1 MKKFNLVATLCLASY
16 ANAQDTYI
24 DPATTAAL
32 VLYSENLKTEQEKTI
47 EQHDKLQKAQ
57 TWVGTQMAAAND
69 IQNKILKGLREVS
82 GTLQNGIQVKEIYS
96 DIKDCGTYASQI
108 STLVEDDPEYAIF
121 GVKATK
127 ETYESVLEMTTDV
140 TELLK
145 SGDLNLATSGDRYR
159 LLFSIS
165 EKVKKLKI
173 WLLTIMMNLERA
185 KRLGFLRALNPFQGY
200 INTDKTIVENI
211 MVKYKHNF

>member
-1 MKKFNLVATLCLASY
+1 MKKFSLIAILCLASY

-24 DPATTAAL
+24 DPTTTAAL

-57 TWVGTQMAAAND
+57 TWVGTQMAAANE

-96 DIKDCGTYASQI
+96 DIKDCGTYATQI
-108 STLVEDDPEYAIF
+108 STLVQNDPEYAIF